1 MTALFHIDLK
11 EIAQV
16 ILRWRGQTQMTLLL
30 NGCRLSV
37 ALRDDDATQ
46 IRAMLAGHILPG
58 SFTFVFAKMHLA
70 LLILRRKENTPAI
83 IRHLHMAELC
93 PAFRRGVDGGAQ
105 IYVKAMRAIRAH
117 VIPPLQ
123 IIRLPVLKRTLQGPV
138 F

>member
-1 MTALFHIDLK
+1 MTALFHVDLK

-16 ILRWRGQTQMTLLL
+16 ILRWRGKTQVTLLL

-58 SFTFVFAKMHLA
+58 SFTFVLAKMNFA
-70 LLILRRKENTPAI
+70 LLILRCQENAPAI
-83 IRHLHMAELC
+83 IRHLHMTELC
-93 PAFRRGVDGGAQ
+93 PAFWCRVDGGAQ
-105 IYVKAMRAIRAH
+105 IHIKTMRAIRTH

-123 IIRLPVLKRTLQGPV
+123 IIRLPVLKRTLQSPV